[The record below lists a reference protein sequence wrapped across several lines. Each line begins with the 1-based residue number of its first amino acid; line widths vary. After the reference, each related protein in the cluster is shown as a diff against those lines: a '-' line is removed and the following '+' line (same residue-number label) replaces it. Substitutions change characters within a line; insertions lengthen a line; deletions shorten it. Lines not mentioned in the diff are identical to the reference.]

1 MLASIQSNQGNPAA
15 FKHSF
20 TAEQRL
26 RTDGVPVGILNV
38 GNTCYFNSL
47 MQTYFHL
54 PTVVEKVLN
63 FKIPAKDQKEQG
75 YAQMKFI
82 EHVQKMFVR
91 MIKSNQKFVDP
102 SDVLGNMTDSFG
114 ETIKFADG
122 NQKDIHE
129 FHCQFIESMNEAL
142 NIEKIT
148 ALKLKADKI
157 DESASNAEVLE
168 TQDQPMEEAKDD
180 DQEARQQDL
189 DQSVKIEEMKGPLY
203 NQFFGKLQ

>member
-1 MLASIQSNQGNPAA
+1 MQRVMLASIQSNQGNPAA

-20 TAEQRL
+20 MAEQRL

-63 FKIPAKDQKEQG
+63 FKIPATDQKEQG

-91 MIKSNQKFVDP
+91 MIKSNQKFV
-102 SDVLGNMTDSFG
+102 STTSLGYRMIMIF
-114 ETIKFADG
+114 
-122 NQKDIHE
+122 
-129 FHCQFIESMNEAL
+129 
-142 NIEKIT
+142 
-148 ALKLKADKI
+148 
-157 DESASNAEVLE
+157 
-168 TQDQPMEEAKDD
+168 
-180 DQEARQQDL
+180 
-189 DQSVKIEEMKGPLY
+189 
-203 NQFFGKLQ
+203 